1 MPEKLA
7 RTRAKRGGN
16 RSVMTK
22 LSNEANDLL
31 EVEPINKQRLDFI
44 AASLNEK
51 LNLVKTFD
59 EEIIENC
66 AVDEIEAEIQ
76 ESDGINSRVIDLLR
90 LINEATTSK
99 DNNSGIS
106 TVPTTINVSETT
118 SSGSSANENGPSG
131 FQQSTTPSGSSG
143 TSTLAFENVH
153 IQLPGS
159 STYGGIQSFDAPLTS
174 HAEVVQSSDIPAPG
188 NGSQSFTNFSTND
201 NLMFSQPQAKLP
213 KLALP
218 KFRGEVTQWQNF
230 EDSFNSAINVNHHL
244 SLIDEFNH
252 LHSLLEGQA
261 ARAIQGLTRTEA
273 NYNSAIEILQKR
285 FGKPQNIISKHMDE
299 MLKIPECVNDNAS
312 QLRLVYD
319 KISVNIRGLESLG
332 VSSNQ
337 YGSLLIPVIM
347 SQLPHEIR
355 VQVARNTA
363 REVWD
368 MSELLEVIRQ
378 EVEALEISEG
388 VKTNVNLAKVNPKP
402 QRTPT
407 KNAFL
412 S

>member
-1 MPEKLA
+1 M
-7 RTRAKRGGN
+7 
-16 RSVMTK
+16 
-22 LSNEANDLL
+22 
-31 EVEPINKQRLDFI
+31 
-44 AASLNEK
+44 
-51 LNLVKTFD
+51 
-59 EEIIENC
+59 
-66 AVDEIEAEIQ
+66 
-76 ESDGINSRVIDLLR
+76 
-90 LINEATTSK
+90 
-99 DNNSGIS
+99 
-106 TVPTTINVSETT
+106 
-118 SSGSSANENGPSG
+118 
-131 FQQSTTPSGSSG
+131 
-143 TSTLAFENVH
+143 
-153 IQLPGS
+153 
-159 STYGGIQSFDAPLTS
+159 
-174 HAEVVQSSDIPAPG
+174 QSSDIPAPG

-261 ARAIQGLTRTEA
+261 ARAIQGLTRIEA

-285 FGKPQNIISKHMDE
+285 FGKSQNIISKHMDE
-299 MLKIPECVNDNAS
+299 MLTIPGCVNDNAS
-312 QLRLVYD
+312 QLLLVYD
-319 KISVNIRGLESLG
+319 KISVNIRGLEPLG

-337 YGSLLIPVIM
+337 YGSLLIPVII

-388 VKTNVNLAKVNPKP
+388 VKTNVNLEKVNPKP